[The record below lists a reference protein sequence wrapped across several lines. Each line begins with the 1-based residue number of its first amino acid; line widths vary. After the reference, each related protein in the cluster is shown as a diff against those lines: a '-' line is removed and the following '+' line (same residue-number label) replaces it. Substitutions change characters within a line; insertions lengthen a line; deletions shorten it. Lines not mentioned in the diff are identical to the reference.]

1 MGNFIAVNLIEKAV
15 SDIGID
21 FVSLDGIRNLYR
33 AKARKVRRR
42 VDIWKKT
49 IRGMDIRMK

>member
-1 MGNFIAVNLIEKAV
+1 MVNLIEKAV
-15 SDIGID
+15 LDIGID
-21 FVSLDGIRNLYR
+21 FVSLGSIRNLYR